1 MKIRFA
7 VAIEGKN
14 YEVSGSY
21 LLNDE
26 EIFNSIKYQSIFP
39 VNEENIQFFEM
50 DTETGEVDKFIFYKM
65 EDD

>member
-26 EIFNSIKYQSIFP
+26 EIFDNIKDQSIFP

-50 DTETGEVDKFIFYKM
+50 DTETGEVDKSIFYKM

>member
-26 EIFNSIKYQSIFP
+26 EVFDNIKDQSIFP

-50 DTETGEVDKFIFYKM
+50 DTETCEVDKSIFYKM
-65 EDD
+65 ED

>member
-26 EIFNSIKYQSIFP
+26 EIFDTLKDQAIFP
-39 VNEENIQFFEM
+39 VNEENVQFFEM
-50 DTETGEVDKFIFYKM
+50 DTETGEVDKSIFYKM

>member
-14 YEVSGSY
+14 YEVSGFY

-26 EIFNSIKYQSIFP
+26 EVFDNIKDQSIFP

-50 DTETGEVDKFIFYKM
+50 DTETGEVDKSIFYKM

>member
-26 EIFNSIKYQSIFP
+26 EIFDNIKEQSIFP

-50 DTETGEVDKFIFYKM
+50 DTETGKIDKSIFYK
-65 EDD
+65 EEEQ

>member
-26 EIFNSIKYQSIFP
+26 EIFDTIKDQAIFP

-50 DTETGEVDKFIFYKM
+50 DTETGEIHESIFYKM
-65 EDD
+65 ED